1 MVIKTWK
8 VKEEVKEEKIKGDNI
23 QGVRNERNKSRLDE
37 WDASDIFEIF
47 YLRAETV
54 DIIIKNKVARVMG

>member
-23 QGVRNERNKSRLDE
+23 RSVRNERNE
-37 WDASDIFEIF
+37 VVWINGMQVIFLKFFTRGQEQLI
-47 YLRAETV
+47 
-54 DIIIKNKVARVMG
+54 